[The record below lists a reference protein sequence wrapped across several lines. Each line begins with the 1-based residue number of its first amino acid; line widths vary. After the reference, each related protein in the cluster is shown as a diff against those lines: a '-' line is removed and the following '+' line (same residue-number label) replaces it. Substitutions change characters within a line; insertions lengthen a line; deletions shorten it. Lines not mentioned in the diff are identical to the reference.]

1 MSLRLFR
8 FAKSL
13 IPRISSSELIALQS
27 GSTSLDRELFK
38 GSVDTTEIKLQTNT
52 SPFYKTFRQKADEL
66 CSQYKQGQVYPSFR
80 TANLFEYLGKEGFF
94 SFIIDK
100 KYGGNRLSS
109 QEFSSLLTYITSCNS
124 ALGVS
129 VMVPN
134 SLGPAELVSHY
145 GTESQKDHF
154 LPKLASGYY
163 TPCFGL
169 TGIHNGSDAIGQLDK
184 GIIKQN
190 SDGSLCIEATVNKR
204 YITLAPV
211 ANCIG
216 LAIHVEDPDNLLP
229 SKKNGISVALL
240 TRDHPGLIMNT
251 HHNPLDV
258 GFPNG
263 TIKGTI
269 SIPLDSI
276 IGGEEEIGNGWKML
290 MECLAAGRG
299 VCLPASALASSKVAT
314 TGIWNYATHRKQF
327 KMPLLEM
334 EGVREKIV
342 NAVFHTWCIESSIK
356 LTNELLDRGAKPAV
370 LSAIMKQQ
378 TTERGRIVLN
388 EAMDIHAGGSICLG
402 DNNFTHQFYKSAPIG
417 ITVEG
422 SNTLTRSLIIFGQG
436 MNKSHPVIESMLKAI
451 LDDSPIKFQQ
461 EFIKMVRHSIGCY
474 LSTFTYKIGL
484 DRSEFY
490 NIAEV
495 LERQTMYF
503 AHLSNVISIRGGKL
517 KREQMLSGKMSD
529 ILSNLYLGHSIMW
542 YHKQRNIPVEFTKYC
557 VRRITYEN
565 SQLFNEVSQN
575 LSLYEKIFTFQTRE
589 KVISPS
595 FVELNDVVELLKK
608 DDTIL
613 SILKEDVFM
622 KDNVLERLDNLRF
635 LENTPEYDLEVD
647 KCLQVG
653 EYKNV

>member
-1 MSLRLFR
+1 MSVRLFR

-27 GSTSLDRELFK
+27 GSTSVDRELFQ
-38 GSVDTTEIKLQTNT
+38 GSVNLSDVTLQQDKTNL
-52 SPFYKTFRQKADEL
+52 YNLFRQKADDL

-100 KYGGNRLSS
+100 KYGGNRLSA

-145 GTESQKDHF
+145 GTKEQKEHF

-169 TGIHNGSDAIGQLDK
+169 TGVHNGSDAIGQLDK

-190 SDGSLCIEATVNKR
+190 DEGNLFIEATVNKR

-216 LAIHVEDPDNLLP
+216 LAIDVKDPNNLLP
-229 SKKNGISVALL
+229 SQKSGISVALL

-276 IGGEEEIGNGWKML
+276 IGGEGEIGNGWKML

-299 VCLPASALASSKVAT
+299 ICLPASALASSKVAT
-314 TGIWNYATHRKQF
+314 TGIWNYASHRKQF

-334 EGVREKIV
+334 EGVREKLV
-342 NAVFHTWCIESSIK
+342 NAIFHTWCIESSIK
-356 LTNELLDRGAKPAV
+356 LTNELLDKGAKPAV

-388 EAMDIHAGGSICLG
+388 EVMDIHAGSSICLG
-402 DNNFTHQFYKSAPIG
+402 ENNFTHQFYKSAPIG

-436 MNKSHPVIESMLKAI
+436 MNKSHPVIETMLKAL
-451 LDDSPIKFQQ
+451 LDDSPKQFQI
-461 EFIKMVRHSIGCY
+461 EFIKMIKHSVRCY
-474 LSTFTYKIGL
+474 LSTFTSKIRFNKNDVCKTTNTL
-484 DRSEFY
+484 
-490 NIAEV
+490 A
-495 LERQTMYF
+495 RQTNYF
-503 AHLSNVISIRGGKL
+503 AHLSNVISMRGGKL
-517 KREQMLSGKMSD
+517 KKEQMLSGKMAD

-542 YHKQRNIPVEFTKYC
+542 YHEQRNIPVDFTNYC
-557 VRRITYEN
+557 LKRITYEN
-565 SQLFNEVSQN
+565 SQLFNEIFRN
-575 LSLYEKIFTFQTRE
+575 LTLHEKIVTFQTRE

-595 FVELNDVVELLKK
+595 FCNINDVVELLKN
-608 DDTIL
+608 DDTIM

-622 KDNVLERLDNLRF
+622 KDTVLERLDNLKM
-635 LENTPEYDLEVD
+635 LKNTPDYNVEVD

>member
-27 GSTSLDRELFK
+27 GSTSVDRDLFK
-38 GSVDTTEIKLQTNT
+38 GQVILSNVTLQQDKTNL
-52 SPFYKTFRQKADEL
+52 YNTFRQKADEL

-100 KYGGNRLSS
+100 KYGGNRLSA

-145 GTESQKDHF
+145 GTESQKEHF

-190 SDGSLCIEATVNKR
+190 SDGELYIEATVNKR

-216 LAIHVEDPDNLLP
+216 LAIHVEDPDKLLP
-229 SKKNGISVALL
+229 LNRDGISVALL

-299 VCLPASALASSKVAT
+299 ICLPASALASSKVAT

-327 KMPLLEM
+327 KMPLLDM

-356 LTNELLDRGAKPAV
+356 LTNELLDGGAKPAV

-388 EAMDIHAGGSICLG
+388 EAMDIHAGSSICLG

-436 MNKSHPVIESMLKAI
+436 INKSHPVIESMLKA
-451 LDDSPIKFQQ
+451 LLKDSPDMFQK
-461 EFIKMVRHSIGCY
+461 EFMKMVRHSVSCY
-474 LSTFTYKIGL
+474 LSTFTYKFGFNH
-484 DRSEFY
+484 SEFH
-490 NIAEV
+490 NIVEL

-529 ILSNLYLGHSIMW
+529 ILSNLYLGHSVLW
-542 YHKQRNIPVEFTKYC
+542 YHKQRNIPVDFTKYC
-557 VRRITYEN
+557 VKRINYEN
-565 SQLFNEVSQN
+565 SLIFNEILRN
-575 LSLYEKIFTFQTRE
+575 LSLYEKMFTFQIRE

-595 FVELNDVVELLKK
+595 FCEVNDVVELLKK
-608 DDTIL
+608 DDTVL

-622 KDNVLERLDNLRF
+622 KDNILERLDTLKM
-635 LENTPEYDLEVD
+635 LENTPEYEAEVD